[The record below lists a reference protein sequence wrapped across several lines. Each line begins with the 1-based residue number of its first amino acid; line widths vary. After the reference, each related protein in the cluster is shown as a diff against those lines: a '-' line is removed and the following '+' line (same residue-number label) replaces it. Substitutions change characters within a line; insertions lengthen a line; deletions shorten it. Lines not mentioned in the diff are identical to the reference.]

1 MKIERIELRLI
12 RMELVRP
19 FETSRHRETHRTVLL
34 TRLLAGGLSAWGEC
48 VAGTGPWYSA
58 ETIETAWH
66 VLRDFL
72 APRLLAEPFEHA
84 GQVFLR
90 FDAIRGHPMAK
101 AALEMPVWVLHAQ
114 ARGQSLSQALEGTQP
129 RIESGISLG
138 IEPSLDDLLRV
149 VDESIAARYRRV
161 KLKIK
166 PGWDVKVV
174 RAVRERHP
182 KLRLTV
188 DANGAYV
195 PISFYDVQ
203 EFDRIHQL
211 DEFGLLYIEQ
221 PYPPDCLLPHA
232 QLQKRMKTP
241 ICLDESISSGSV
253 ADDALTLGACRVINI
268 KPGRVG
274 GFAHSVGIN
283 AAAEGRGVPVWCG
296 GMLETGIGRACNVA
310 LASLPNFRL
319 PHDISASARYWARD
333 IVEPEFTLDADGMI
347 AVPTAPGLGVAVDEE
362 RIEAMTERREMIEK

>member
-1 MKIERIELRLI
+1 MQIERIELRLI

-34 TRLLAGGLSAWGEC
+34 TRLIADGLSAWGEC

-66 VLRDFL
+66 CLRDFL

-101 AALEMPVWVLHAQ
+101 AALEMPAWVLHAQ
-114 ARGQSLSQALEGTQP
+114 VRGQSLAQALEGTQT

-138 IEPSLDDLLRV
+138 IEPTLGALLRV
-149 VDESIAARYRRV
+149 VDESIAARYRRI

-166 PGWDVKVV
+166 RGWDVEVV

-182 KLRLTV
+182 SVNLTV
-188 DANGAYV
+188 DANGDYA
-195 PISFYDVQ
+195 PADA
-203 EFDRIHQL
+203 DHLAAL
-211 DEFGLLYIEQ
+211 DAFGLLYIEQ
-221 PYPPDCLLPHA
+221 PCPPDCLLLHA
-232 QLQKRMKTP
+232 QLQKQLKTP
-241 ICLDESISSGSV
+241 ICLDESITSGSV
-253 ADDALTLGACRVINI
+253 AEDALDLDACRVINI

-274 GFAHSVGIN
+274 GFADSMGVS
-283 AAAEGRGVPVWCG
+283 AAAERRGVPVWCG

-310 LASLPNFRL
+310 LASLPNFSL
-319 PHDISASARYWARD
+319 PHDISASARYWAQD
-333 IVEPEFTLDADGMI
+333 IVEPAFTLDAEGYI

-362 RIEAMTERREMIEK
+362 RIEGMTERAETVRT